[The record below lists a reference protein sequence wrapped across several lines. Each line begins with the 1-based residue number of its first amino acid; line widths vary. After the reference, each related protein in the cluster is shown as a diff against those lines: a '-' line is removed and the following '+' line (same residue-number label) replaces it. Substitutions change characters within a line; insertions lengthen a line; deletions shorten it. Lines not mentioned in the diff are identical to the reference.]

1 MERDFMGLKTAT
13 VKTEVPEETTD
24 SAPLRGS
31 TMQWSFSNKA
41 SANPQFFSFE
51 GAGAGAGA
59 KDDKPKTGFEALATT
74 GLVTITTTEAVDSS
88 QKPYSSVVQ
97 KNMMILDKQGGTHY
111 TATTYPSK
119 PFDALSVHRPLEA
132 RGIPLTTQTKQTVSV
147 TMPAPV
153 HQYFTSPAGQNLIGS
168 TTPQP
173 LPAPSSIP
181 VVNSVS
187 PLVGSTELRS
197 TSKTSGAPA
206 QLTIFY
212 AGSVCVYDDIS
223 PEKAQAIMLLAGN
236 APPVPSPPVP
246 TVAAVPAV
254 PISPVQAPM
263 VRPSIV
269 ESFAVNQSNNAKPCI
284 SSPISITCH
293 TPGRSVIPNDATA
306 MRTIGTLATP
316 SKGEPSKNASPLGS
330 APASLI
336 ASAAVPQFRKASLA
350 RFLEKRKER
359 TLSASPYAN
368 KPSEEC
374 GSPASGG
381 RSISVNSSGSCPLPA
396 IN

>member
-1 MERDFMGLKTAT
+1 MGLKTAK
-13 VKTEVPEETTD
+13 VKTEVPEEATD
-24 SAPLRGS
+24 SAPLRGGS

-41 SANPQFFSFE
+41 SANSQFFSFE
-51 GAGAGAGA
+51 GAGTGA
-59 KDDKPKTGFEALATT
+59 KDDKPKTGFEALAST

-88 QKPYSSVVQ
+88 QKPYSSVMQ
-97 KNMMILDKQGGTHY
+97 KNVVLDKQGGTHY
-111 TATTYPSK
+111 TVTTYPSN
-119 PFDALSVHRPLEA
+119 PFDALSVHRPHEA

-147 TMPAPV
+147 TMTAPV
-153 HQYFTSPAGQNLIGS
+153 HQSFISPAGHNLIGS
-168 TTPQP
+168 TSPQP

-187 PLVGSTELRS
+187 PLVGTTELRS

-236 APPVPSPPVP
+236 APPVASPAIPS
-246 TVAAVPAV
+246 VAAVSAVPAV
-254 PISPVQAPM
+254 PISQVQAPM

-269 ESFAVNQSNNAKPCI
+269 ESFAVSQSNNAKPCI

-293 TPGRSVIPNDATA
+293 TPGRSVTLNDVTA
-306 MRTIGTLATP
+306 MRTIGTLATR
-316 SKGEPSKNASPLGS
+316 SKGEPSKSASSLGS
-330 APASLI
+330 APAPLV

-368 KPSEEC
+368 RPSEEC

-381 RSISVNSSGSCPLPA
+381 RSISVNSSGACPLPA